1 MSLVVTQAASRLGQ
15 AIAAALAA
23 LPAQTPLVLA
33 DAEPQRL
40 NGALR
45 RTGEARHGDLADP
58 LSLAA
63 AFAGA
68 QTVLLPGA
76 AQGANGPGLAAALE
90 AARAAGA
97 ERVVLLS
104 SISPEPGNPGP
115 WAETDR
121 TAEAM
126 VRSAGLGWTVLRLQ
140 EGLEELI
147 AAGRRQ
153 GPGRLFDNRESGR
166 SAPIALADAAAAIAA
181 VLADPAQARR
191 TLDLT
196 GPRLVGPAEVAEA
209 LGRAY
214 TAHKDFKH
222 FDQLLEEGLTRA
234 EAETWIALGR
244 AVRAGYYAVVSDEAA
259 RLTGRTPLDLKDAAK
274 G

>member
-15 AIAAALAA
+15 AIAAALAPRA
-23 LPAQTPLVLA
+23 GRTPLVLA
-33 DAEPQRL
+33 DPEPQRL
-40 NGALR
+40 DAALR
-45 RTGEARHGDLADP
+45 HAGEARHGDLADP
-58 LSLAA
+58 LSLTG
-63 AFAGA
+63 AFSGA
-68 QTVLLPGA
+68 QTVLLPGS
-76 AQGANGPGLAAALE
+76 AQSASGPGLAAALE

-104 SISPEPGNPGP
+104 SIAPEPGNPGP

-153 GPGRLFDNRESGR
+153 GPGRLIDNRESGR
-166 SAPIALADAAAAIAA
+166 SAPIALADAADAIAA
-181 VLADPAQARR
+181 AMADPALSGR
-191 TLDLT
+191 TLELT
-196 GPRLVGPAEVAEA
+196 GPRLVGSAEVAEA
-209 LGRAY
+209 LGRTY
-214 TAHKDFKH
+214 VAHKDHKH
-222 FDQLLEEGLTRA
+222 LDQLLEEGLTRT

-259 RLTGRTPLDLKDAAK
+259 RLTGRKALDLKDAVK